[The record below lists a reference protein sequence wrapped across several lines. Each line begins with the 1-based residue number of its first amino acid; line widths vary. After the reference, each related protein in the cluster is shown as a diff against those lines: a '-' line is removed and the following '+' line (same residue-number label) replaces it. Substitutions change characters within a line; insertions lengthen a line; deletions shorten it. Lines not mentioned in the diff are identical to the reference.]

1 MRTREEINNAP
12 SFPEAKMLEV
22 LLDCRDLLVK
32 LNKKPRKTKKRV
44 SKDADNA

>member
-1 MRTREEINNAP
+1 MRSRDEINKAP

-32 LNKKPRKTKKRV
+32 LNNKTKRKYTKRV
-44 SKDADNA
+44 GK